1 MRPGLAWGAVV
12 VTCPRQ
18 AWVAAIQMEV
28 EAALVRA
35 GCRGEVLV
43 VADPGQGGG
52 GGGGGVGSG
61 GATLNALLVL
71 TEHLSAR
78 AGHTTILP
86 ELLAQTKVRPD
97 T

>member
-1 MRPGLAWGAVV
+1 MGSRAGEAWGAVV
-12 VTCPRQ
+12 VTCPHQ
-18 AWVAAIQMEV
+18 AWVPALQVEV
-28 EAALVRA
+28 EAALLRA
-35 GCRGEVLV
+35 GCGGEVLV
-43 VADPGQGGG
+43 VADPGQG